1 MKKKILFYDCFTKGV
16 GHVISPINNAL
27 PKDKFQTKLLH
38 FESVYTPGFPQY
50 KKINNLECLDF
61 SYYKT
66 FNVKK
71 ILEREN
77 PDLVIFFDKRGLTD
91 RAGVLAARKL
101 NIKTLQIQHGSEAP
115 LSLKNDA
122 HYFKSVYGLGFYLK
136 NRRRIIKSFFV
147 YLVTAIFSNY
157 GYFLNPHKWQYL
169 FWLFV
174 NPRKHYFIYSDE
186 TKCQQVLIFGENDR
200 LHYKKVEGYDS
211 SEMVVVGNPYLD
223 DAAGLI
229 GREQKKNLPLKKA
242 LLITSPAVEDKVFGW
257 TEKARREFI
266 FNIFQTLEKRQIQLV
281 IKIHPREELQIYQ
294 DIFENSQEKPKITK
308 DENLDILILSSD
320 FVIGTYSTALM
331 NAVFFK
337 KPLIIADWPKVK
349 YSQYYYQWK
358 VARLAKDLPGFKKII
373 DDLERGIFIKNYEMK
388 RERFITYFC
397 YKDDGSA
404 RKRIVENIERILI
417 TP

>member
-1 MKKKILFYDCFTKGV
+1 MKKKIIFYDCFTKGV

-27 PKDKFQTKLLH
+27 PKDEFQTKLLH
-38 FESVYTPGFPQY
+38 FESLYTPGFFKY
-50 KKINNLECLDF
+50 KKINNLECFDF

-122 HYFKSVYGLGFYLK
+122 NYFKSVYGLGFYLR
-136 NRRRIIKSFFV
+136 NRRKIIKSFLV
-147 YLVTAIFSNY
+147 YLITVISSNY
-157 GYFLNPHKWQYL
+157 FYFLNPFKWKYL
-169 FWLFV
+169 FWLFL

-186 TKCQQVLIFGENDR
+186 TKCQKVLIFGENDR
-200 LHYKKVEGYDS
+200 SHYKKVEGYDS

-223 DAAGLI
+223 DAARLI
-229 GREQKKNLPLKKA
+229 GREQKKNLSLKRA
-242 LLITSPAVEDKVFGW
+242 LLITSPVVEDKVFGW
-257 TEKARREFI
+257 TEKVRRGFML
-266 FNIFQTLEKRQIQLV
+266 NIFQVLKEKNINLI
-281 IKIHPREELQIYQ
+281 IKIHPREELRIYR
-294 DIFENSQEKPKITK
+294 DIFENFQEKPKITK

-320 FVIGTYSTALM
+320 FVIGSYSTALM
-331 NAVFFK
+331 NVVFFK
-337 KPLIIADWPKVK
+337 KPLIITDWPKVK

-358 VARLAKDLPGFKKII
+358 VARLAKDLPSFKKII
-373 DDLERGIFIKNYEMK
+373 DDLEKGIFIEDYKAN
-388 RERFITYFC
+388 RDRFINFFC
-397 YKDDGSA
+397 YRDDGLA
-404 RKRIVENIERILI
+404 RRRTVAEISRLLVS
-417 TP
+417 P